1 MDEEVVC
8 CYCGRVM
15 TPFSEWRCSNCGGV
29 GEVIYQVEFSSK
41 NVEKNRAGMWRYVRM
56 LPPSTRHRPVS
67 LGEGGTPVVR
77 GAFANILMKLEY
89 VSPTGSFKDRGSATA
104 LTSMRNIVG
113 DVRGICEDSS
123 GNAGASLAAYSA
135 AAGLEC
141 VVFAGENIVAEK
153 ALQVKAYGAELRLV
167 KGPREEV
174 SAAAQKEAG
183 RRGFVYI
190 GHVWN
195 PYFIEGMKTVA
206 YEIAE
211 QTSWN
216 PPDRIYLPV
225 SAGTLLLGLI
235 KGFRELV
242 ASGVVEKIPK
252 IVAVQPAANPPLYK
266 AFKDVETVEGE
277 GRSTVA
283 DALTLRNPPR
293 LRQMVEALKTSGGD
307 VEIVTDEEILVAQ
320 RQMGFAGVYAEPSSA
335 VAYAA
340 VRRSLDEF
348 IARDEHVMVIVT
360 GFGAKSSQHLQV
372 LDV

>member
-1 MDEEVVC
+1 MYEEVVC
-8 CYCGRVM
+8 YHCGGAM
-15 TPFSEWRCSNCGGV
+15 APFTEWRCPSCGGA
-29 GEVIYQVEFSSK
+29 GEVVYQAEFETK
-41 NVEKNRAGMWRYVRM
+41 NIEKNRVGLWRYVAM
-56 LPPSTRHRPVS
+56 LPPSTRKGQLS
-67 LGEGGTPVVR
+67 LGEGGTPIIK
-77 GAFANILMKLEY
+77 GASANILMKLEY
-89 VSPTGSFKDRGSATA
+89 LAPTGSFKDRGSATS
-104 LTSMRNIVG
+104 LTSMRNILG

-123 GNAGASLAAYSA
+123 GNAGASLAAYAA

-167 KGPREEV
+167 KGSRDEV
-174 SAAAQKEAG
+174 SAAAQEEAV

-190 GHVWN
+190 GHAWN

-235 KGFRELV
+235 KGFGELV
-242 ASGVVEKIPK
+242 AAGVVEKIPK
-252 IVAVQPAANPPLYK
+252 IVAVQPTANPPLYK
-266 AFKDVETVEGE
+266 AFKGVERVKDE
-277 GRSTVA
+277 GRGTVA

-293 LRQMVEALKTSGGD
+293 LRQIVEALKTSGGD
-307 VEIVTDEEILVAQ
+307 VEVVTDEEILVAQ
-320 RQMGFAGVYAEPSSA
+320 HQLGYAGVYAEPSSA
-335 VAYAA
+335 VPYAA
-340 VRRSLDEF
+340 VRRRLDEF
-348 IARDEHVMVIVT
+348 IAREEQVMVIVT

>member
-1 MDEEVVC
+1 MA
-8 CYCGRVM
+8 
-15 TPFSEWRCSNCGGV
+15 PFTEWRCPSCGGA
-29 GEVIYQVEFSSK
+29 GEVVYQAEFETK
-41 NVEKNRAGMWRYVRM
+41 NIEKNRVGLWRYVAM
-56 LPPSTRHRPVS
+56 LPPSTRKGQLS
-67 LGEGGTPVVR
+67 LGEGSTPIIR
-77 GAFANILMKLEY
+77 GASANILMKLEY
-89 VSPTGSFKDRGSATA
+89 LAPTGSFKDRGSATS
-104 LTSMRNIVG
+104 LTSMRNILG

-123 GNAGASLAAYSA
+123 GNAGASLAAYAA

-141 VVFAGENIVAEK
+141 VVFAGENIVVEK

-167 KGPREEV
+167 KGSRDEV
-174 SAAAQKEAG
+174 SAAAQEEAV

-190 GHVWN
+190 GHAWN

-235 KGFRELV
+235 KGFGELV
-242 ASGVVEKIPK
+242 AAGVVEKIPK
-252 IVAVQPAANPPLYK
+252 IVAVQPTANPPLYK
-266 AFKDVETVEGE
+266 AFKGVERVKDE
-277 GRSTVA
+277 GRGTVA

-293 LRQMVEALKTSGGD
+293 LRQIVEALKTSGGD
-307 VEIVTDEEILVAQ
+307 VEVVTDEEILVAQ
-320 RQMGFAGVYAEPSSA
+320 HQLGYAGVYAEPSSA
-335 VAYAA
+335 VPYAA
-340 VRRSLDEF
+340 VRRRLDEF
-348 IARDEHVMVIVT
+348 IAREEQVMVIVT